1 MGRTMTTFPVMTID
15 EANALLTA
23 PGAPFEMEEAS
34 INGVV
39 TSVYKTA
46 PRTVRDLFLAGRA
59 WQDRTFLVFEDERV
73 SYEAHFK
80 ASCTLAHALVESFD
94 VKPGDRV
101 AIAMRNYPQWS
112 VAFHAALII
121 GAVVTPMNAWWSEE
135 ELTAGL
141 TDSGAKVVIVDPER
155 HLMLT
160 AVRQNCTQL
169 QHVIVARSEDGTA
182 NDPRM
187 ESIIGPANAWK
198 DLADSAMPD
207 VALSPDAPAA
217 IMYTS
222 GTSAGASKG
231 VVATHRNAISAIW
244 NTAACKARSYLR
256 KGQRPPEPSPE
267 DPPQISLMSTPLF
280 HATACFTGLV
290 PAHLTGARL
299 IFQRKFDAGEALRII
314 QREGVT
320 QLGGVPAIV
329 WQLIEHPDRPAYDLS
344 GVQLVG
350 YGGAPSSPELVKR
363 IADVFPNAA
372 PGNGWGMT
380 ETCATCTLNLGE
392 DYVLRP
398 GSAGAPAPSVQ
409 LRIVDG
415 DGQVLPP
422 EQVGELEASGP
433 NVARDYWKDETA
445 TSETFHDGWV
455 RTGDLA
461 YIDEDGFLFLV
472 DRKKD
477 IIIRGGENIYSAE
490 LEDALYAHPDV
501 MDASVVGLP
510 HTTLG
515 EVVGAVV
522 QLRPGAQAGVAMDD
536 DLRRHVG
543 SKLAAFK
550 VPAKIKFLTEPLPRN
565 ANGKILKSQLR
576 EMFEETP
583 SDGQETGSADSAG
596 TTRRFG

>member
-1 MGRTMTTFPVMTID
+1 
-15 EANALLTA
+15 
-23 PGAPFEMEEAS
+23 
-34 INGVV
+34 
-39 TSVYKTA
+39 
-46 PRTVRDLFLAGRA
+46 
-59 WQDRTFLVFEDERV
+59 
-73 SYEAHFK
+73 
-80 ASCTLAHALVESFD
+80 
-94 VKPGDRV
+94 
-101 AIAMRNYPQWS
+101 
-112 VAFHAALII
+112 
-121 GAVVTPMNAWWSEE
+121 
-135 ELTAGL
+135 
-141 TDSGAKVVIVDPER
+141 
-155 HLMLT
+155 
-160 AVRQNCTQL
+160 
-169 QHVIVARSEDGTA
+169 
-182 NDPRM
+182 
-187 ESIIGPANAWK
+187 
-198 DLADSAMPD
+198 
-207 VALSPDAPAA
+207 
-217 IMYTS
+217 
-222 GTSAGASKG
+222 
-231 VVATHRNAISAIW
+231 
-244 NTAACKARSYLR
+244 
-256 KGQRPPEPSPE
+256 
-267 DPPQISLMSTPLF
+267 
-280 HATACFTGLV
+280 
-290 PAHLTGARL
+290 
-299 IFQRKFDAGEALRII
+299 
-314 QREGVT
+314 
-320 QLGGVPAIV
+320 
-329 WQLIEHPDRPAYDLS
+329 
-344 GVQLVG
+344 
-350 YGGAPSSPELVKR
+350 
-363 IADVFPNAA
+363 
-372 PGNGWGMT
+372 MT

-510 HTTLG
+510 HATLG

-583 SDGQETGSADSAG
+583 SDGQETGSADSTGNNAAIRMTGRLFSPSSARNSGVICDAWREFGPAAG
-596 TTRRFG
+596 RVLEIGSGTGQHAVTILKACPDLHWTASDFDTTNHTSIRAWAAHEGVSDRMEGPLSFDASASDARMGRGR